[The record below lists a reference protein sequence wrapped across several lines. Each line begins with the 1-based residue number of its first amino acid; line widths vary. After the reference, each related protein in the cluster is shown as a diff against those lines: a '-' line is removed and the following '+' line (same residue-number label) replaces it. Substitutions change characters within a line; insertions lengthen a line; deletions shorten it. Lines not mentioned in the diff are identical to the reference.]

1 MPRISMLPSAYTCS
15 MLLLIQCLSSDGFNC
30 KQCFPALLCK
40 ALSQQQPRLSY
51 GHSAGGV
58 VCGVKHEWT
67 HALQAPWG
75 LACLEA
81 ASALL
86 TYMTLV
92 PCAIPVR
99 CGLQQF
105 HYALGHSMEDVV
117 LLSLLRAAAIVV
129 AYLCASVRSC
139 KQ

>member
-1 MPRISMLPSAYTCS
+1 MPACTFVQSSQPPAAS
-15 MLLLIQCLSSDGFNC
+15 LSCG
-30 KQCFPALLCK
+30 QLTGVALK
-40 ALSQQQPRLSY
+40 
-51 GHSAGGV
+51 V
-58 VCGVKHEWT
+58 VKHKWT

-81 ASALL
+81 GSALL
-86 TYMTLV
+86 TYMLLV

-129 AYLCASVRSC
+129 VYLCASVRSC
-139 KQ
+139 KR